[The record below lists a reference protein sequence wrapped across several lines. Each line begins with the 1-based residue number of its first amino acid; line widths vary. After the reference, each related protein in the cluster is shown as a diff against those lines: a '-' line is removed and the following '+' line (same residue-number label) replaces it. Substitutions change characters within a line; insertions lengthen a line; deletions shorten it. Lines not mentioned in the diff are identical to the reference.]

1 LHQLLACDALISVL
15 FRISFVQQR
24 PVPCT
29 GLHCTPPR
37 KAREIKDPQVLCPL
51 HRVLCLCVLLCVSVS
66 LCAVSLCAVSL
77 CSVRSVGPLNRTS
90 LHSPTQ
96 GAGGRETLVFNFSRV
111 SPQCVI
117 ARSRPSTRVQDATQ
131 CIVSR
136 MVSLFSFI
144 NSCSGCN
151 PVHRVQDGQ
160 FVLVHQLVA
169 EHVGWTSLFS
179 FKVVVFRMQPSASCP
194 GWYSTPRFTTN
205 HYINLHS

>member
-1 LHQLLACDALISVL
+1 MSLIKRCCINTVSAIQLSKDGGDALTVL

-77 CSVRSVGPLNRTS
+77 CAVSLCSVRSVGPLNRTS

-111 SPQCVI
+111 CPQCVI
-117 ARSRPSTRVQDATQ
+117 ARSRPSTRRRACRVDQLFLVQSRRVQDATARRGLNQ
-131 CIVSR
+131 
-136 MVSLFSFI
+136 SF
-144 NSCSGCN
+144 
-151 PVHRVQDGQ
+151 
-160 FVLVHQLVA
+160 HQLTFVM
-169 EHVGWTSLFS
+169 
-179 FKVVVFRMQPSASCP
+179 K
-194 GWYSTPRFTTN
+194 
-205 HYINLHS
+205 

>member
-1 LHQLLACDALISVL
+1 MKVSTKLHQLLACDALISVL

-117 ARSRPSTRVQDATQ
+117 ARSRPSTRRRACRVDQLVLVQSDRVQDATA
-131 CIVSR
+131 R
-136 MVSLFSFI
+136 RGL
-144 NSCSGCN
+144 
-151 PVHRVQDGQ
+151 
-160 FVLVHQLVA
+160 
-169 EHVGWTSLFS
+169 
-179 FKVVVFRMQPSASCP
+179 
-194 GWYSTPRFTTN
+194 
-205 HYINLHS
+205 

>member
-1 LHQLLACDALISVL
+1 MKVSTKLHQLLACDALISVL

-66 LCAVSLCAVSL
+66 LCAVSLC
-77 CSVRSVGPLNRTS
+77 SVRSVGPLNRTS

-96 GAGGRETLVFNFSRV
+96 GAGGRETLVFNISRV
-111 SPQCVI
+111 CPQCII
-117 ARSRPSTRVQDATQ
+117 ARSRPSTCRRACRVDQLVLVQSRRVQDATQ

-136 MVSLFSFI
+136 MVQHAEVYNQSL
-144 NSCSGCN
+144 
-151 PVHRVQDGQ
+151 
-160 FVLVHQLVA
+160 HQLTFVM
-169 EHVGWTSLFS
+169 
-179 FKVVVFRMQPSASCP
+179 K
-194 GWYSTPRFTTN
+194 
-205 HYINLHS
+205 

>member
-1 LHQLLACDALISVL
+1 MHKETGAFGKIPHSTQ
-15 FRISFVQQR
+15 SFS
-24 PVPCT
+24 T
-29 GLHCTPPR
+29 T
-37 KAREIKDPQVLCPL
+37 
-51 HRVLCLCVLLCVSVS
+51 VLCLCVLLCVS
-66 LCAVSLCAVSL
+66 VSLCAVSL

-96 GAGGRETLVFNFSRV
+96 GAGGRETLVFNFSSV

-144 NSCSGCN
+144 NSCSG
-151 PVHRVQDGQ
+151 
-160 FVLVHQLVA
+160 
-169 EHVGWTSLFS
+169 HVGWTSLFS
-179 FKVVVFRMQPSASCP
+179 FKVVVFRMQHSASCP

>member
-1 LHQLLACDALISVL
+1 MCVSAVQLATACGDALISVL

-37 KAREIKDPQVLCPL
+37 KAREIKGPQVLCPL
-51 HRVLCLCVLLCVSVS
+51 HRALCLCALLCVS
-66 LCAVSLCAVSL
+66 VSLCAVSL

-111 SPQCVI
+111 CPQCVI
-117 ARSRPSTRVQDATQ
+117 ARSRPSTRRRACRVDQLVLVQSRRVQDATQ

-136 MVSLFSFI
+136 MVQHAEVYNQL
-144 NSCSGCN
+144 
-151 PVHRVQDGQ
+151 
-160 FVLVHQLVA
+160 LHQLTFVM
-169 EHVGWTSLFS
+169 
-179 FKVVVFRMQPSASCP
+179 K
-194 GWYSTPRFTTN
+194 
-205 HYINLHS
+205 

>member
-1 LHQLLACDALISVL
+1 MHQLLACDALISVL
-15 FRISFVQQR
+15 FRIPFVQQR

-66 LCAVSLCAVSL
+66 LCAVSLC
-77 CSVRSVGPLNRTS
+77 SVRSVGPLNRTS

-96 GAGGRETLVFNFSRV
+96 GAGGRETLVVKFSHV
-111 SPQCVI
+111 CPQCVI

-136 MVSLFSFI
+136 MVSLFSF
-144 NSCSGCN
+144 
-151 PVHRVQDGQ
+151 
-160 FVLVHQLVA
+160 
-169 EHVGWTSLFS
+169 
-179 FKVVVFRMQPSASCP
+179 KVVVFRMQHSASCP

>member
-1 LHQLLACDALISVL
+1 MCVSAVQLATDGGDALTVL

-66 LCAVSLCAVSL
+66 LCAVSLC
-77 CSVRSVGPLNRTS
+77 SVRSVGPLNRTS

-111 SPQCVI
+111 CPQCVI
-117 ARSRPSTRVQDATQ
+117 ARSRPSTRRRACRVDQLVLVQSRRVQDATQ

-136 MVSLFSFI
+136 MVQHAEVYNQSL
-144 NSCSGCN
+144 
-151 PVHRVQDGQ
+151 
-160 FVLVHQLVA
+160 HQLTFVM
-169 EHVGWTSLFS
+169 
-179 FKVVVFRMQPSASCP
+179 K
-194 GWYSTPRFTTN
+194 
-205 HYINLHS
+205 